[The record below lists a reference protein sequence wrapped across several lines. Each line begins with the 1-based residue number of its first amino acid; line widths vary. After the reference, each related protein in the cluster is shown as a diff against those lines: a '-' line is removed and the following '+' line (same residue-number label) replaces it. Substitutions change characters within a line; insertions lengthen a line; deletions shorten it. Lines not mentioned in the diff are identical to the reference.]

1 VADLANLRISVDS
14 REVKKAATDL
24 DQLNRSSTG
33 VEQGVT
39 KASSAFRG
47 LGAVLASLGIAAIA
61 REAIMLADTYTRMSG
76 QIALVTSSAEQLA
89 AVEKSL
95 FQMSQN
101 TRVGYESTV
110 SLFTRLARST
120 ENLGVSQQS
129 VMRVTETINKAMIV
143 SGTSAEQ
150 ASGSLMQ
157 LGQAFASGALRGDE
171 LNSVMEGM
179 PRVAQA
185 IAEGMGIT
193 VGELR
198 KLGAQGK
205 LTGAEVYTA
214 LLKMG
219 DDIDREFKRMPMTVA
234 QSMTVLK
241 NSLMLFIGDLDNAT
255 GFTKALADGVVYL
268 SNNLTQIM
276 TVVASAAAG
285 VAAYYAAVG
294 IATIYNAALSVS
306 LFTASG
312 ATSFFTSAITALN
325 TAMFANPA
333 VWFAAAIAGLAYVFI
348 SLGNN
353 TKAANE
359 DLKRNAELAEI
370 AGVKLTEQS
379 KAALKAANEAAGLG
393 VKTADAS
400 NHTFTFTKELNAS
413 TVALRDQARAARE
426 ASIEILKKQ
435 LVESQGIEKRNL
447 DLTIR
452 GRGLD
457 ASSGYKRLGQ
467 GDISGAASEFGQN
480 FNAILQNLLSG
491 GRITRDAVTNY
502 QQAATNSIALQKQ
515 IAEALRD
522 PIGMDDLPQ
531 AVTGIN
537 EVAKAAKKA
546 VDPLEKYR
554 DALEQMRIEG
564 EKIGMTPEQ
573 AKAYDVEKL
582 AVEALAAGSS
592 KLAKEILAVGE
603 ANAKK
608 QAQYDATQMAN
619 NYKLEAEA
627 VGKTSIE
634 LKQLE
639 INQKAAT
646 AAAGPFRDAII
657 ANGAV
662 LIANMKAVEDKKK
675 TDEDAKKAADEYKQA
690 LEAFNGL
697 KVDINFEAIFGNM
710 GKAMG
715 GVLDAFDQIAD
726 RQKKYNA
733 LAKLGFKDEATRVA
747 AQQRNARLEINS
759 YGNLAA
765 SAKGFFK
772 EKSVG
777 YKVMQAAETAF
788 RAFEFAMSLKA
799 MAMNTAEAASTVAT
813 EATKTA
819 AQTASGASKMFSQ
832 LGVYAFPIVA
842 AMIGVMASLG
852 GKSGSVATPSI
863 PDAEAMQ
870 AAQGAGSV
878 LGDSTAKSD
887 SINRALEIMASNSNS
902 DLEYSNQMVQS
913 LRSIQSNMANLSNN
927 VAKQISVSGGMFDTS
942 NQGLGSTGSGGFLG
956 IGASSTTRELYDLG
970 IDIVS
975 SSIAEIIAGGISGNT
990 YQVIQQVKKKS
1001 GFFGIG
1007 GGTKTSYQ
1015 TTTGSIDQDVRNSIT
1030 DVIAS
1035 LRQGLIDGADAIG
1048 LQGAQAILDAFEVN
1062 IGRISLSGLTGQEIE
1077 EQLNAIFSKV
1087 GDQMAGALLPS
1098 LIEMQRIGEGLF
1110 ETFARVARE
1119 YQVVDV
1125 ALRSI
1130 GKEFGAVGIASIEA
1144 RSALVGMFESLDQ
1157 FVEQTNFFRDNF
1169 LTEAEQIAPVANAVA
1184 DELKRLGLASI
1195 ATVEQFKNTVLGL
1208 DLTTAAGQETY
1219 AALLQLAPAFKK
1231 VADYQKELTELS
1243 TDSAKALS
1251 KFTDQM
1257 EAIKKQQ
1264 ESAINTLRGAVAR
1277 LAKEASDA
1285 EENLRKVY
1293 SAEMSKLDA
1302 IIGARSAAVTAVQQA
1317 YAREA
1322 DVFRDAANNFRAL
1335 GASIRSFASGIF
1347 GELIGPSSKLEQ
1359 ARQGFIN
1366 LVDAARGGSRSA
1378 LEAIPSAGAKLTDVI
1393 GATATSR
1400 TDMLRQLLA
1409 VNALTQEAALYA
1421 DEQASIAEL
1430 QLEKLEKQFDVLT
1443 ELLGVSREA
1452 AASNVTFANAV
1463 TALLSADKASAI
1475 AEVQKQLITQ
1485 QIGSIIDL
1493 TESTDTLAQA
1503 ISKVDDARSNLT
1515 AVREAIEAAGLS
1527 QYIEEI
1533 KKTGI
1538 REAAEAMVGLEQA
1551 LEAEI
1556 DLRASAMPEIV
1567 AAYDKAQAA
1576 IKEVQNATEKRIAA
1590 YDEQMTK
1597 RAGEL
1602 QQTYR
1607 ELREEEAKKMAEAV
1621 ATVTDSAD
1629 AKIAAVTDAFTKIAA
1644 LYDLKIAEVRLQT
1657 EISANAMRDAADRLF
1672 SASELLSAPKDA
1684 EPLNLDPLMMAAN
1697 DNAIGI
1703 INALSPLEIEL
1714 AAVREA
1720 IAALAA
1726 APPPPAT
1733 VVNVGGTVVNIGD
1746 TVVNVPETTVNVAG
1760 PTVNI
1765 PPTTVNV
1772 LPTDVTVNPTDVKIN
1787 QTIVNENKTT
1797 VDIMPSTINVAGAT
1811 VSVSPPVV
1819 NVAAPIVNIK
1829 FDAPIINVPVTI
1841 NNAISTVVTATKD
1854 AVQATT
1860 TAASTASV
1868 DSANAAAAN
1877 VTAATTTATNTVD
1890 PAISQI
1896 SESSTVKADFL
1907 AQPTIT
1913 YSEYSSGSRQDFATG
1928 VNTQE
1933 YATGGMHGGGWR
1945 LVGENGPELEYTG
1958 PSRIYNNGQT
1968 SEMLNN
1974 GELVAEV
1981 KYLREELRNAMFQ
1994 VAKNTGKSYDMLNRW
2009 NGDGLPETRD
2019 VAA

>member
-1 VADLANLRISVDS
+1 MADLANLRISVDS
-14 REVKKAATDL
+14 REVKSAISDLNNLSRASDGAERAASKL
-24 DQLNRSSTG
+24 
-33 VEQGVT
+33 
-39 KASSAFRG
+39 SSA
-47 LGAVLASLGIAAIA
+47 A
-61 REAIMLADTYTRMSG
+61 
-76 QIALVTSSAEQLA
+76 
-89 AVEKSL
+89 KL
-95 FQMSQN
+95 F
-101 TRVGYESTV
+101 G
-110 SLFTRLARST
+110 
-120 ENLGVSQQS
+120 
-129 VMRVTETINKAMIV
+129 
-143 SGTSAEQ
+143 
-150 ASGSLMQ
+150 
-157 LGQAFASGALRGDE
+157 GAL
-171 LNSVMEGM
+171 
-179 PRVAQA
+179 
-185 IAEGMGIT
+185 
-193 VGELR
+193 
-198 KLGAQGK
+198 
-205 LTGAEVYTA
+205 
-214 LLKMG
+214 
-219 DDIDREFKRMPMTVA
+219 
-234 QSMTVLK
+234 
-241 NSLMLFIGDLDNAT
+241 
-255 GFTKALADGVVYL
+255 
-268 SNNLTQIM
+268 
-276 TVVASAAAG
+276 
-285 VAAYYAAVG
+285 AAVG
-294 IATIYNAALSVS
+294 ILGLAADVARANAEFQSLNASLKVATGSSAAATAAFNEIRKFAAETPYQLNQTVEAFLKLKNLGLDPSMASLRSYGNTAASMGKGLNQMIEAVADASTMEFERLKEFGIKAKQQKDTVTFTFQGIATTVRKNSEEIQQYLINIGNTKFAGAMDEQMKTLNGQLSNLRDNIDNFYVT
-306 LFTASG
+306 LGNSG
-312 ATSFFTSAITALN
+312 ATNVFSQALNAASNAVVYLTNNLDKILRAVEITLVAVAGMAAAFIAFRAALGAQALIAYIAQLVAAQFALGATTTAAALAGAGIRGLTAALASSGWGIALVAVGALTAAMYSLATAQANAMARTNDLISSLKVMAQTRAAGFSQARGQLEIEARLLDRDIGRLKEKQKLVQGGANEASFFTKEIRKKQERLDAIRIGTAEADAAKK
-325 TAMFANPA
+325 TADAM
-333 VWFAAAIAGLAYVFI
+333 AAIAVPAATAAVSIAEVGKKTKKTTDALLDYYNGLVETGRY
-348 SLGNN
+348 LGL
-353 TKAANE
+353 TTEYEKQAAKATDDGRIA
-359 DLKRNAELAEI
+359 LAAKI
-370 AGVKLTEQS
+370 MTQGK
-379 KAALKAANEAAGLG
+379 ANEAAQLLLDNEKKRQEFTKGTLADLLFENTLIGLG
-393 VKTADAS
+393 VKEREKAIAVRALE
-400 NHTFTFTKELNAS
+400 NAMLAS
-413 TVALRDQARAARE
+413 TSVEYQKYLAAVATGSEGKVLDDQKNRVDALREEVELMRLAPEAAAARAAALE
-426 ASIEILKKQ
+426 AERLGLVANTDAYKAFLAAAAEATALKK
-435 LVESQGIEKRNL
+435 
-447 DLTIR
+447 
-452 GRGLD
+452 
-457 ASSGYKRLGQ
+457 
-467 GDISGAASEFGQN
+467 
-480 FNAILQNLLSG
+480 
-491 GRITRDAVTNY
+491 TRDALKE
-502 QQAATNSIALQKQ
+502 IADAMKEVKDMTFD
-515 IAEALRD
+515 I
-522 PIGMDDLPQ
+522 DLEG
-531 AVTGIN
+531 VFGS
-537 EVAKAAKKA
+537 VGKA
-546 VDPLEKYR
+546 VGGL
-554 DALEQMRIEG
+554 INV
-564 EKIGMTPEQ
+564 
-573 AKAYDVEKL
+573 YD
-582 AVEALAAGSS
+582 
-592 KLAKEILAVGE
+592 
-603 ANAKK
+603 
-608 QAQYDATQMAN
+608 DF
-619 NYKLEAEA
+619 AE
-627 VGKTSIE
+627 
-634 LKQLE
+634 
-639 INQKAAT
+639 
-646 AAAGPFRDAII
+646 
-657 ANGAV
+657 
-662 LIANMKAVEDKKK
+662 
-675 TDEDAKKAADEYKQA
+675 
-690 LEAFNGL
+690 
-697 KVDINFEAIFGNM
+697 
-710 GKAMG
+710 
-715 GVLDAFDQIAD
+715 
-726 RQKKYNA
+726 RQKK
-733 LAKLGFKDEATRVA
+733 LATAMKKEGKTDAERAML
-747 AQQRNARLEINS
+747 QQKSIRNEVNL

-772 EKSVG
+772 EKSTG
-777 YKVMQAAETAF
+777 YKVMQAAEMAF
-788 RAFEFAMSLKA
+788 RAFEFAMSVKSIA
-799 MAMNTAEAASTVAT
+799 MKAT
-813 EATKTA
+813 ETAATVVAEGTKTA

-832 LGVYAFPIVA
+832 LGVWAFPIVA
-842 AMIGVMASLG
+842 AMIAVMASLG
-852 GKSGSVATPSI
+852 GKGGSSASPSI
-863 PDAEAMQ
+863 PSAEDMQ
-870 AAQGAGSV
+870 AAQGAGGV

-1077 EQLNAIFSKV
+1077 EQLNAVFSKV

-1264 ESAINTLRGAVAR
+1264 ESAINTLRGAVGR

-1285 EENLRKVY
+1285 EQNLRKVY

-1378 LEAIPSAGAKLTDVI
+1378 LEAIPSAGAQLTDVI
-1393 GATATSR
+1393 AATATSR

-1463 TALLSADKASAI
+1463 TALLSADKASTI

-1485 QIGSIIDL
+1485 QIGTIIDL

-1576 IKEVQNATEKRIAA
+1576 IKEVQSATEKRIAA

-1607 ELREEEAKKMAEAV
+1607 ELREEEAKNMAEAV

-1726 APPPPAT
+1726 APQPPAP
-1733 VVNVGGTVVNIGD
+1733 VVNVAGTVVNIGD
-1746 TVVNVPETTVNVAG
+1746 TVVNVP
-1760 PTVNI
+1760 
-1765 PPTTVNV
+1765 PTTINV

-1797 VDIMPSTINVAGAT
+1797 VDIMPSTINIAGTT
-1811 VSVSPPVV
+1811 VNISPPVV

-1877 VTAATTTATNTVD
+1877 VTAATTTAANTVD

-1896 SESSTVKADFL
+1896 SESSTVKTDFL
-1907 AQPTIT
+1907 TRPTIT
-1913 YSEYSSGSRQDFATG
+1913 WSAYSSNLSLGSRQDFATG
-1928 VNTQE
+1928 ANTDE
-1933 YATGGMHGGGWR
+1933 YAMGGMHGGGWR

-2009 NGDGLPETRD
+2009 NGNGLPETRD